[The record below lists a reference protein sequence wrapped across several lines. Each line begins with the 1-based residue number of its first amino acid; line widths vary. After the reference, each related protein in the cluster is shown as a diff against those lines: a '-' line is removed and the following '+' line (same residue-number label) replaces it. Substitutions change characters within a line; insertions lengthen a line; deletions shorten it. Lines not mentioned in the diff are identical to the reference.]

1 MQGAGTGGRSRG
13 VVDFKSSPQVD
24 FLRIIGPLVPP
35 ASKDEESL
43 AETYV
48 KRALHIHK
56 RALHIHKRALYIHK
70 RRHVY
75 LLHRV
80 GARPVIPLKRMF
92 STKCVRKKK
101 SDVHRKEPCVHTQE
115 LYGEMLCRGKN
126 VFDCASRT
134 LYSYACERDTCTH
147 ALSFVLS
154 VSCTH
159 AHAHSQKH
167 THVSCPAI
175 RDSLHV

>member
-48 KRALHIHK
+48 KRALDIHK
-56 RALHIHKRALYIHK
+56 RALDIHKRALYIHK
-70 RRHVY
+70 RALYILNGVLHVPKRALHIPRRALDILKKTLYKFKRYVY

-80 GARPVIPLKRMF
+80 CARPAITL
-92 STKCVRKKK
+92 
-101 SDVHRKEPCVHTQE
+101 EP
-115 LYGEMLCRGKN
+115 
-126 VFDCASRT
+126 VF
-134 LYSYACERDTCTH
+134 Y
-147 ALSFVLS
+147 
-154 VSCTH
+154 
-159 AHAHSQKH
+159 
-167 THVSCPAI
+167 
-175 RDSLHV
+175 